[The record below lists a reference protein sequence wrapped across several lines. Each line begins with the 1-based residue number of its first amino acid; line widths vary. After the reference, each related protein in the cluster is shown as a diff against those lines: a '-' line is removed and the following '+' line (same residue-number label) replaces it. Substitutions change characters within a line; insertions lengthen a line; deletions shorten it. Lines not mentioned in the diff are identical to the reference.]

1 MEGPSIVI
9 ATEELNALA
18 KKKILKVTNHT
29 KWDLDSLKGQSLE
42 EALSWGKHLIL
53 KFPRKTLRIHF
64 LMFGSYRIDDPR
76 ENRIPKLQLD
86 LKDHKIYFYSCAIKE
101 IENNLADYDWTTD
114 VMSDEWDSK
123 KALHKLKD
131 QPKKM
136 ICDLLLD
143 QEIFSGVGNIIKNEV
158 LFRAKLHPEEIV
170 DNLTSLQLRK
180 LVSETQKYCFQF
192 YEWKKDNILR
202 RNWLV
207 FKKKKCPVCERE
219 LKKKHTG
226 KLVRRTF
233 FCSHCQKKSS
243 NKLK

>member
-9 ATEELNALA
+9 AAEELNALTN
-18 KKKILKVTNHT
+18 KKILKVTNHT
-29 KWDLDSLKGQSLE
+29 KWDLESLTGQSLK

-101 IENNLADYDWTTD
+101 IEKNLEEYDWSTD
-114 VMSDEWDSK
+114 VMSEDWDPK
-123 KALHKLKD
+123 KAIFKLKNN
-131 QPKKM
+131 PKKM
-136 ICDLLLD
+136 VCDLLMD
-143 QEIFSGVGNIIKNEV
+143 QYIFSGVGNIIKNEV
-158 LFRAKLHPEEIV
+158 LFRVKLHPEEVIEK
-170 DNLTSLQLRK
+170 LSTPQLRK
-180 LVSETQKYCFQF
+180 LVNETRKYCFQF
-192 YEWKKDNILR
+192 YEWKKENILR
-202 RNWLV
+202 KNWLI

-226 KLVRRTF
+226 KLLRRSF
-233 FCSHCQKKSS
+233 FCSLCQKKLP
-243 NKLK
+243 NNLK